1 MKYSDILEAHFKYGT
16 TRKDIIKRYGYEE
29 ILDNVVLAPWWSHE
43 IFREKVLKIEK
54 VSDKVFNIYG
64 DGFSF
69 SYIEVGQVGAPV
81 ILDMV
86 LALGVTK
93 CKSILFIGSVGSLSS
108 EIKIGDIVIP
118 NGSICCDGA
127 SRYLNRSFKDE
138 FFEVE
143 YPTVELTKKLVEL
156 VQKFDVKYH
165 HVLNCSVDS
174 IFGQFVH
181 IDEFLERGAL
191 TIEMETASLFKA
203 SALIGVN
210 VSAIFVVSDSGLMNK
225 SLFSGRS
232 DEENKYRH
240 YVKEEVIPEIVCR
253 LFKG

>member
-16 TRKDIIKRYGYEE
+16 TREDIIKRYGYKE
-29 ILDNVVLAPWWSHE
+29 ILENVVIAPWWSHE
-43 IFREKVLKIEK
+43 IFREKVLRIEK

-143 YPTVELTKKLVEL
+143 YPTVELTKKLVGL
-156 VQKFDVKYH
+156 VQEFDVKYY

-181 IDEFLERGAL
+181 IDEFLERDAL
-191 TIEMETASLFKA
+191 TIEMETATLFKA
-203 SALIGVN
+203 SSLIGVN
-210 VSAIFVVSDSGLMNK
+210 AGAIFVVSDNVLMSK

>member
-1 MKYSDILEAHFKYGT
+1 
-16 TRKDIIKRYGYEE
+16 
-29 ILDNVVLAPWWSHE
+29 
-43 IFREKVLKIEK
+43 
-54 VSDKVFNIYG
+54 
-64 DGFSF
+64 
-69 SYIEVGQVGAPV
+69 
-81 ILDMV
+81 MV
-86 LALGVTK
+86 LALGVTN

-127 SRYLNRSFKDE
+127 SRYLNRNFKDE

-143 YPTVELTKKLVEL
+143 YPTVEFTNKIVGLA
-156 VQKFDVKYH
+156 QGFDVRYH

-181 IDEFLERGAL
+181 IDEFLEKGAL
-191 TIEMETASLFKA
+191 TIEMETATLFKA
-203 SALIGVN
+203 SSLIGVN
-210 VSAIFVVSDSGLMNK
+210 AGAIFVVSDNVLMNK

>member
-16 TRKDIIKRYGYEE
+16 TRKDIIKRYGYKE
-29 ILDNVVLAPWWSHE
+29 ILENVVIAPWWSHE
-43 IFREKVLKIEK
+43 IFRDKVLRIEK

-86 LALGVTK
+86 LALGVTN
-93 CKSILFIGSVGSLSS
+93 CKNILFIGSVGSLSS
-108 EIKIGDIVIP
+108 EIKIVDIVIQKVYICF
-118 NGSICCDGA
+118 NGANI
-127 SRYLNRSFKDE
+127 YLINNFNNE
-138 FFEVE
+138 FFKIE
-143 YPTVELTKKLVEL
+143 YPTVEFTKKLVGL
-156 VQKFDVKYH
+156 VQEFDVKYH
-165 HVLNCSVDS
+165 NVLNCSVDS

-181 IDEFLERGAL
+181 IDEFLEEGAL
-191 TIEMETASLFKA
+191 TIEMETATLFKA
-203 SALIGVN
+203 SSLIGVN
-210 VSAIFVVSDSGLMNK
+210 TGAIFVVSDNVLMNK

-253 LFKG
+253 LFKE

>member
-16 TRKDIIKRYGYEE
+16 TREDIIKRYGYEE
-29 ILDNVVLAPWWSHE
+29 ILDNVVIAPWWSHE

-86 LALGVTK
+86 LALGVT
-93 CKSILFIGSVGSLSS
+93 I
-108 EIKIGDIVIP
+108 
-118 NGSICCDGA
+118 
-127 SRYLNRSFKDE
+127 
-138 FFEVE
+138 E
-143 YPTVELTKKLVEL
+143 YPTVEFTNKIIGLIQE
-156 VQKFDVKYH
+156 FDVKYH

-210 VSAIFVVSDSGLMNK
+210 VSAIFVVSDSVLMNK

-240 YVKEEVIPEIVCR
+240 YVKKEVIPEIVCR